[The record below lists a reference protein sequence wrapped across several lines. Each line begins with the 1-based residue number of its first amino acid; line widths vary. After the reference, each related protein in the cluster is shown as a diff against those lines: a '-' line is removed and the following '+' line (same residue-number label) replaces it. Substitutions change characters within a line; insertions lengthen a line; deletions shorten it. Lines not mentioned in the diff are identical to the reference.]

1 MRDLKRVAFPVI
13 AAALLAG
20 SVFLGGCTRHP
31 SDEEMKQLNDLKAE
45 VASLEKQISGREG
58 TKANLEKQVAA
69 KDDKLKW
76 CASEQDAVKQRLQ
89 NWK

>member
-1 MRDLKRVAFPVI
+1 MRDLKKVTFPLII
-13 AAALLAG
+13 AALMAG

-31 SDEEMKQLNDLKAE
+31 SEEEMRQLNDLKAE
-45 VASLEKQISGREG
+45 VASLEKQVSDREG
-58 TKANLEKQVAA
+58 AKTNLLKQIAA
-69 KDDKLKW
+69 KEDRLKW

>member
-13 AAALLAG
+13 IAAVLAG

-31 SDEEMKQLNDLKAE
+31 SEEEMQQLNDLKAE
-45 VASLEKQISGREG
+45 VASLEKQISEREG
-58 TKANLEKQVAA
+58 AKANLEKQIAA
-69 KDDKLKW
+69 KDEKLKW
-76 CASEQDAVKQRLQ
+76 CAGEQDAVKQRLQ

>member
-1 MRDLKRVAFPVI
+1 MRDLKKVAIPI
-13 AAALLAG
+13 ITAALIAG
-20 SVFLGGCTRHP
+20 GVFLGGCTRHP
-31 SDEEMKQLNDLKAE
+31 SDEEMKQLDDLKAE